1 MLIRSRE
8 TDSPNCCC
16 SATSVQIIA
25 GAHNPFTTV
34 NEPLQV
40 RIAAQAI
47 TVHAQWSPSTIANDI
62 ALLRA
67 ANIPIQ
73 NEGIAAIALA
83 PSNSGSFAGST
94 GVLTGWGKIKS

>member
-1 MLIRSRE
+1 M
-8 TDSPNCCC
+8 
-16 SATSVQIIA
+16 QIVA

-47 TVHAQWSPSTIANDI
+47 TVHAQWTPSLIANDV

-67 ANIPIQ
+67 TNIPIQ
-73 NEGIAAIALA
+73 NEGIAAIPLA
-83 PSNSGSFAGST
+83 PSNSGSFAGIT
-94 GVLTGWGKIKS
+94 GVITGWGKSSYIISDH